1 MKTRII
7 QPDAAP
13 VETPSTD
20 VALRIDSPR
29 TALRRA
35 FFLVAVVGY
44 VLLGAV
50 HPIELAVGDDPA
62 PYLAIHLVQPLL
74 ILFLGWGFWLLV
86 EDVPG
91 RAAQIARLAILPYA
105 IVYSMFDA
113 LAGVAIGQIVDE
125 ASSMSAADAAVLQ
138 RLLDDSGGID
148 VIGTTIWVVS
158 GLAWFAMAGSA
169 AMAFRRVG
177 GFGPTA
183 LMLVGAAIF
192 AVGHPFPPGPV
203 GIALFGVG
211 LGWLE
216 LRRAAAN
223 APASDA
229 VLAP

>member
-1 MKTRII
+1 VKTRIV
-7 QPDAAP
+7 QSDAAP
-13 VETPSTD
+13 VASTPTGEPLPVD
-20 VALRIDSPR
+20 ARR
-29 TALRRA
+29 TKLRRA
-35 FFLVAVVGY
+35 LFLVAVVGY

-50 HPIELAVGDDPA
+50 HPIELAVGDDST

-74 ILFLGWGFWLLV
+74 ILLFGWGFWLLV

-105 IVYSMFDA
+105 IAYSMFDA
-113 LAGVAIGQIVDE
+113 LAGVAIGQIVRE
-125 ASSMSAADAAVLQ
+125 ASSMSVADAAVLQ
-138 RLLDDSGGID
+138 RLLDDDGGVD
-148 VIGTTIWVVS
+148 VIGTSIWVAS

-169 AMAFRRVG
+169 ALALRRVG

-211 LGWLE
+211 LAWLE

-223 APASDA
+223 APAGDA
-229 VLAP
+229 ALAP